1 MNPPATLRYALAAAA
16 RGWHIFPVTIGDK
29 VPLTGFRWKQHA
41 TTDPEVIGRIWAR
54 QPLNIGISCGPSRLV
69 VVDLDLPKP
78 DEQIPERWRRPGVND
93 GADVFALLCEEAG
106 QPVPLETFQVR
117 TRRGGLHLYFTAPDD
132 IPLTNTSGDQGNG
145 LGWRIDT
152 RAGIGY
158 VVGPG
163 SFVDLPDGAGTY
175 EPIHTVDPAPL
186 PGWLAERLR
195 PESLPP
201 QQPIVLTLS
210 PGRRGSYLDTATR
223 ASLEAIAAAPEGS
236 LNLTLWGA
244 AVSLGQLVAGG
255 ALNATATE
263 DLLTEAAVRAGH
275 PETAARRTI
284 RSGFRKGAN
293 RPRSVPA

>member
-1 MNPPATLRYALAAAA
+1 MNPTSQLRYALAAAA
-16 RGWHIFPVTIGDK
+16 RGWRVFPVTSGDK

-41 TTDPEVIGRIWAR
+41 TVDPEVIRRIWAR
-54 QPLNIGISCGPSRLV
+54 APLNIGISCGPSRLV

-78 DEQIPERWRRPGVND
+78 GEQIPQRWKRPGVND
-93 GADVFALLCEEAG
+93 GSDVFALLCEEAG

-132 IPLTNTSGDQGNG
+132 IPLTNTSGEQGNG

-152 RAGIGY
+152 RAGTGY

-163 SFVDLPDGAGTY
+163 SFVDLPDGTGPY
-175 EPIHTVDPAPL
+175 EPIHTAEPAPL

-195 PESLPP
+195 PAPAPP
-201 QQPIVLTLS
+201 QRPVVLTLD

-223 ASLEAIAAAPEGS
+223 ASLEAIAAAAEGS
-236 LNLTLWGA
+236 LNITLWGA

-255 ALNATATE
+255 ALDAASTE
-263 DLLTEAAVRAGH
+263 DLLAGAAVRAGH
-275 PETAARRTI
+275 PEGAARRTI